1 MRKEVA
7 RRRSQGK
14 FNTAGGKRA
23 GMEIP
28 KSVRQI
34 GPVNGNRR
42 IYIEDY
48 VWTFGRQIAKQA
60 GEKEVAGV
68 LLGKISA
75 RKGEKYFFVSG
86 MVEIKDFRYREEGK
100 FTEEMWA
107 ALYTEIKEHFTDLEI
122 LGWFYAKAEMPP
134 VCTEQ
139 LRGIHGKNFAGNDKL
154 LYLYEAGEDEDAL
167 YLSSAGTLEKQ
178 GGYYIYYEKNPEMQE
193 YMISHK
199 KPSKI
204 DERLN
209 ERAVGSMREI
219 LEHKQEEKEEKQ
231 ERRSYGLAAALVL
244 LLFLCGYMALKNQNT
259 LAKVEGQMLALKET
273 MGLTEGDDKE
283 KGKQE
288 TTVETLA
295 GNVMAAT
302 PPAVTVSPAA
312 VTTPPE
318 AVATPIVI
326 AKKYDVYVVKKGDTL
341 SKIAGQY
348 YSDVTKAEK
357 IRKYNKMKKEE
368 VILVGQKLKLPLN

>member
-1 MRKEVA
+1 
-7 RRRSQGK
+7 
-14 FNTAGGKRA
+14 
-23 GMEIP
+23 MEIP

-34 GPVNGNRR
+34 GQIKGNRR
-42 IYIEDY
+42 VYIEDY
-48 VWTFGRQIAKQA
+48 VWTFARQIAKQA

-86 MVEIKDFRYREEGK
+86 MVEIKDFRYRENDT
-100 FTEEMWA
+100 FTEEMWTG
-107 ALYTEIKEHFTDLEI
+107 LYTDIKEHFTDLEI
-122 LGWFYAKAEMPP
+122 VGWFYTKAEMPP

-139 LRGIHGKNFAGNDKL
+139 IRGIHGKNFAGNDKL
-154 LYLYEAGEDEDAL
+154 LYLYEVGEDEDSV
-167 YLSSAGTLEKQ
+167 YLSLAGTLEKQ
-178 GGYYIYYEKNPEMQE
+178 SGYYIYYEKNPEMQD

-204 DERLN
+204 DEQLN
-209 ERAVGSMREI
+209 ERALGNMRGI
-219 LEHKQEEKEEKQ
+219 LEHKQEEKEIKQ

-244 LLFLCGYMALKNQNT
+244 LAILCGYMALKNQNT
-259 LAKVEGQMLALKET
+259 LAKVEGQMAALKET
-273 MGLTEGDDKE
+273 MGLAETKEGDGQK
-283 KGKQE
+283 

-295 GNVMAAT
+295 GNVATIT
-302 PPAVTVSPAA
+302 PPAVTVTPAA
-312 VTTPPE
+312 VEAPPE
-318 AVATPIVI
+318 AVSSPVVI
-326 AKKYDVYVVKKGDTL
+326 AKKYDIYIVKEGDTL

-357 IRKYNKMKKEE
+357 IRKYNKLKKEE